1 MKKQIVSS
9 LVIIVLS
16 SLLIGQ
22 NSRMGSASSTQLL
35 IVPSAKHLSGG
46 GAVATATGMD
56 ATFWNPAG
64 LAMSENNI
72 DLIFSNRQYFADM
85 DNNFFG
91 VATSIG
97 DNKLGINVRT
107 FNIGDI
113 NETTVFYPDGT
124 GQVFTPNF
132 SIVGATLSRKL
143 AENTSVGVNANL
155 IRESFGRVSATG
167 FAYDLGVQYRGL
179 LGMEGLDI
187 GFALKNF
194 GSPMKYDGQG
204 LGVFAEPSDA
214 DRPSEY
220 YKVDAASFDLPFTFD
235 MGLSYNIMG
244 AVLGATYTSNY
255 YSTDEVKLSGS
266 YTLEG
271 LGSVGLGFQFS
282 SSAQEYLEKTEET
295 VNTADGTTT
304 VTAEQAVDWYENPSD
319 GVSFGASID
328 MSRFVGMNLHVDY
341 TMLPMGDFGTN
352 SVFALRIAF

>member
-1 MKKQIVSS
+1 
-9 LVIIVLS
+9 
-16 SLLIGQ
+16 
-22 NSRMGSASSTQLL
+22 
-35 IVPSAKHLSGG
+35 
-46 GAVATATGMD
+46 
-56 ATFWNPAG
+56 
-64 LAMSENNI
+64 
-72 DLIFSNRQYFADM
+72 
-85 DNNFFG
+85 
-91 VATSIG
+91 
-97 DNKLGINVRT
+97 
-107 FNIGDI
+107 
-113 NETTVFYPDGT
+113 
-124 GQVFTPNF
+124 
-132 SIVGATLSRKL
+132 
-143 AENTSVGVNANL
+143 
-155 IRESFGRVSATG
+155 
-167 FAYDLGVQYRGL
+167 
-179 LGMEGLDI
+179 MEGLDI

-235 MGLSYNIMG
+235 MGLSYNVMG

-271 LGSVGLGFQFS
+271 LGSVGVGFQFS
-282 SSAQEYLEKTEET
+282 SAAQEYMEKFET
-295 VNTADGTTT
+295 TDAQGTT
-304 VTAEQAVDWYENPSD
+304 VTGEQAVDWYENPSD